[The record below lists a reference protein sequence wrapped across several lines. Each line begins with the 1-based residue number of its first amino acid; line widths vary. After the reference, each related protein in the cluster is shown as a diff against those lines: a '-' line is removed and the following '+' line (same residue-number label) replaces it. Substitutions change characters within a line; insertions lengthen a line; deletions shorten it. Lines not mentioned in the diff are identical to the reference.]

1 MFLLLNCN
9 ILHIFFVLFF
19 SYLGTRKCLIGETC
33 SFLQRLLAKKIFVM
47 INLAILSLREK
58 CLYSKLFLSAFSCI
72 RTEYGV
78 IRSISPY
85 LVRMRENADQNNSE
99 NGHFLRPVWLLFFIY
114 NWTAEVENQNS

>member
-1 MFLLLNCN
+1 
-9 ILHIFFVLFF
+9 
-19 SYLGTRKCLIGETC
+19 
-33 SFLQRLLAKKIFVM
+33 M

-72 RTEYGV
+72 RTEYGE

-99 NGHFLRPVWLLFFIY
+99 NGHFLRSVWLLFFIY